1 MIDARPCKSTELLNI
16 STLVAYNL
24 MLESYRAA
32 PTPCTTMKVVA
43 VPDIQKQ
50 ERLDSNNLAVTVT
63 FPVEYTEIKHEK
75 VNTY

>member
-1 MIDARPCKSTELLNI
+1 
-16 STLVAYNL
+16 
-24 MLESYRAA
+24 
-32 PTPCTTMKVVA
+32 MKVVA

-50 ERLDSNNLAVTVT
+50 ERLDRNDLAVQVT